1 MANIEHLRILEEG
14 WETWNEWRKDNHFI
28 EPDLSGADLNGAE
41 LGDRAEM
48 MVRILNNRH
57 TFQGVDFSYCD
68 MKGVKL
74 NANLLGADLGRADL
88 TDADLQNANL
98 NYSNLAGAKL
108 FGANLSAAQLRQANL
123 AEVDLS
129 NSVLNE
135 ADMLGANLS
144 NAVLKGAKLR
154 GANLTRTKLVETN
167 LDGADISGCSVYGIS
182 AWDVSV
188 KDTNQSNLT
197 VTPEGVAAVTVDNLE
212 VAQFV
217 YLLLNN
223 QKIRDVINTLGQ
235 KAVLILGRFSPER
248 KEVLDALAE
257 ALRLRG
263 FLPIIFDF
271 EKSQERDFT
280 ETIMTLA
287 GLSLF
292 VIADITNPKSSP
304 LELHATVPNYM
315 IPFVPIIQEGERPF
329 SMFSDLRNRYDWV
342 LDTLVY
348 PSTQVLLAGLDAA
361 IINRAMVTR
370 DKLLARKSEQL
381 KTIRVEDFLNT

>member
-1 MANIEHLRILEEG
+1 MLDEG
-14 WETWNEWRKDNHFI
+14 WETWNEWRKENHFVD
-28 EPDLSGADLNGAE
+28 PDLSGADLNGAE
-41 LGDRAEM
+41 LGDRVEM
-48 MVRILNNRH
+48 MMRLMNNRH

-68 MKGVKL
+68 MRGVKL

-88 TDADLQNANL
+88 TGADLQKANL

-108 FGANLSAAQLRQANL
+108 LGANLSAAQLSHANL
-123 AEVDLS
+123 AEADLS
-129 NSVLNE
+129 NSVLDG
-135 ADMLGANLS
+135 ADLRGANLS
-144 NAVLKGAKLR
+144 NAVLTGAKLR
-154 GANLTRTKLVETN
+154 DANLSRTKLVETN
-167 LDGADISGCSVYGIS
+167 LDGADISGCSIYGIS
-182 AWDVSV
+182 AWDVSI
-188 KDTNQSNLT
+188 KDAVQSNLT

-235 KAVLILGRFSPER
+235 KAVLILGRFSRER

-257 ALRLRG
+257 ALRSRG

-271 EKSQERDFT
+271 EKSRERDFT

-315 IPFVPIIQEGERPF
+315 IPFVPIVQDGEPPF
-329 SMFSDLRNRYDWV
+329 SMFSDLRNKYDWV
-342 LDTLVY
+342 LDPLVY

-361 IINRAMVTR
+361 IIRRALATR
-370 DKLLARKSEQL
+370 EKLLARKSDQL